1 MARKLKSFLVPGLI
15 LAAVLV
21 LGFLLSWNNFLL
33 LQAKTYNIPSGSML
47 PTLQRGDHLVARQI
61 SASSGEGGLP
71 RRGDIVI
78 FDLPSDPQI
87 AYVMRVVGLPGE
99 KLQVQ
104 EGTVYLNEE
113 PIARDKGSDY
123 VDVSETGKRHNIP
136 RFRETLPGGRSYETL
151 DVTPRGVRDNTPVY
165 EVPEGHV
172 FVLGDNRDNAI
183 DSRFPGRVG
192 FVPLQNITGVA
203 EGVYFSGPEGGFVW
217 RPLTAPEA
225 TSAPVE

>member
-1 MARKLKSFLVPGLI
+1 MARKLKPFLVAGLI
-15 LAAVLV
+15 GAAMLV
-21 LGFLLSWNNFLL
+21 LGFLLSWNDFLL
-33 LQAKTYNIPSGSML
+33 LQARTYSTPSGSML
-47 PTLQRGDHLVARQI
+47 PTLQRGDHVVARQI
-61 SASSGEGGLP
+61 SASSEEGTQP

-78 FDLPSDPQI
+78 FNLPGEPQT
-87 AYVMRVVGLPGE
+87 AYLKRVVGLPGE
-99 KLQVQ
+99 TLQVR
-104 EGTVYLNEE
+104 EGTVYLNGR
-113 PIARDKGSDY
+113 PLARDKDSDY
-123 VDVSETGKRHNIP
+123 VEVNESGKRHSIP

-151 DVTPRGVRDNTPVY
+151 DVTPQGVRDNTPVY

-172 FVLGDNRDNAI
+172 FVLGDNRDNSI
-183 DSRFPGRVG
+183 DSRFPRVG